1 MLFWL
6 QLPTEVIVI
15 LSTLCSRLTMEA
27 ETAQTLLLQIQAVL
41 LICLLINRSQLTT
54 IYAPHVY
61 VSHKNS
67 ESVESKL

>member
-6 QLPTEVIVI
+6 QLSTEVIVI

-41 LICLLINRSQLTT
+41 LICLLINNT
-54 IYAPHVY
+54 IYAPLVY
-61 VSHKNS
+61 VCHKNS